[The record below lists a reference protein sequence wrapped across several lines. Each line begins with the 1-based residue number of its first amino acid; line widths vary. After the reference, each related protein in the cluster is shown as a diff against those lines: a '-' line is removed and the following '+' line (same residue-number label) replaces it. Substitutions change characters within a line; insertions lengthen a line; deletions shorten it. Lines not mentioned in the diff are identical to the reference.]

1 MFRIKHLATIAALG
15 LLTQSSLA
23 QTNNNEL
30 PKTAI
35 EIVSS
40 VKGSQNMLPFNE
52 KRLSSYLMSY

>member
-15 LLTQSSLA
+15 LVTQSSLA

-40 VKGSQNMLPFNE
+40 VKGSQKMLPFNE
-52 KRLSSYLMSY
+52 KRLSAI